1 MSTQQ
6 LGSVLVVGGCGFVGY
21 SIVSKLVNEPNCSV
35 SVISRNPRHPRVV
48 GVSYNACDITD
59 IQGLRTLIQQ
69 IQPQIIL
76 RMASP
81 HFYQD
86 KVDEKL
92 LHQVNVVGT
101 RNLLDTA
108 ILTESVKAFVYTSS
122 NSVHAGS
129 EFCFIM
135 EDAPLPNEFSKADK
149 YATTKALA
157 DAMVLQANCR
167 EVRTLCILALL
178 REKKTH
184 FQLGD
189 NTNLY
194 DSIYVDNAASAH
206 LMAAKAL
213 LRDKASRPKVH
224 GEAFFI
230 TDGNPMPFWDF
241 QREIWV
247 AAGDKTPL
255 TKVIIVPAWIGM
267 LMATVVEYVFWI
279 FTFGQELPPKT
290 MRRNVLRYAFTNR
303 TFCINKARERL
314 GYRPLVDTDVGI
326 QRGVKW
332 ALENRGTHDATEID
346 TGL

>member
-1 MSTQQ
+1 MSTQP
-6 LGSVLVVGGCGFVGY
+6 LDSVLVVGGCGFVGY

-35 SVISRNPRHPRVV
+35 SVVSRNPRHPRVV
-48 GVSYNACDITD
+48 GVSYNACDVTD

-69 IQPQIIL
+69 IQPQIL
-76 RMASP
+76 LHTASLQ
-81 HFYQD
+81 FYQD
-86 KVDEKL
+86 EVDEKL

-101 RNLLDTA
+101 RNLLDAA

-122 NSVHAGS
+122 SSVHAGS
-129 EFCFIM
+129 EFCFIY
-135 EDAPLPNEFSKADK
+135 EERDTQLIPG
-149 YATTKALA
+149 
-157 DAMVLQANCR
+157 
-167 EVRTLCILALL
+167 ILALL

-224 GEAFFI
+224 GEASFI
-230 TDGNPMPFWDF
+230 TDDNPMPFWDF
-241 QREIWV
+241 QRKIWV
-247 AAGDKTPL
+247 AAGDKMPL

-267 LMATVVEYVFWI
+267 LTATVVEYVFWI
-279 FTFGQELPPKT
+279 FTLGQELPPKM

-303 TFCINKARERL
+303 TFSINKARERL

-326 QRGVKW
+326 QHGVKW
-332 ALENRGTHDATEID
+332 ALENRGTQDTTEVD
-346 TGL
+346 TKL

>member
-1 MSTQQ
+1 MSTQP

-35 SVISRNPRHPRVV
+35 SVISRNLSHPRVV
-48 GVSYNACDITD
+48 GASYHRCDITD

-69 IQPQIIL
+69 IQPQIL
-76 RMASP
+76 LHTASP
-81 HFYQD
+81 QFYQD
-86 KVDEKL
+86 EVDEKL

-101 RNLLDTA
+101 RNFLDAA

-122 NSVHAGS
+122 SSVHAGS
-129 EFCFIM
+129 EFCFIYG
-135 EDAPLPNEFSKADK
+135 ERDTQLI
-149 YATTKALA
+149 LG
-157 DAMVLQANCR
+157 
-167 EVRTLCILALL
+167 ILALL

-194 DSIYVDNAASAH
+194 DSIYVDNSASAH

-224 GEAFFI
+224 GEASFI
-230 TDGNPMPFWDF
+230 TDDNPMPFWDF
-241 QREIWV
+241 QRKIWV

-279 FTFGQELPPKT
+279 FTLGQELPPKM

-303 TFCINKARERL
+303 TFSINKARERL

-332 ALENRGTHDATEID
+332 ALENRGTQDTTEVD
-346 TGL
+346 TKL